1 MMKNASFQRNIKKT
15 SPSVLLSLSV
25 RFMLLLAFAML
36 SLSALF
42 VSLLRFAVTQKQNRE
57 LESGISLISSA
68 ILNDRT
74 DELDFL
80 NLPYYITYTVYET
93 ETQNVLATNDSLL
106 PLLDSDGKKLVYF
119 EKNYFTDGDLHIRCL
134 TRKIEKSGLF
144 LTVECAVDI
153 ANDSASK
160 MISALPSLLAIAFF
174 PVLILS
180 FALSFLIS
188 RSTIKAFNKLRE
200 DYDRERAFTS
210 NVSHELKTP
219 LSIIDGH
226 ANLLKRWGKN
236 DPAQLDDS
244 IEAILR
250 ETGNMNRIVTTL
262 LEIARIENGKIK
274 IEKNRFFLKDFFI
287 GLRDEF
293 KITYPELSF
302 EIADENYLEIETDV
316 QKLHQVFTVI
326 LANSIKFAGKNCTI
340 TLAARKSGDKIELS
354 ASDNGTGFSDAV
366 LPHVFERFYKGDES
380 HNRNEGGAGLGLSIA
395 RTLVLALGGSIEA
408 RNSPYGGAVLKI
420 LLPST

>member
-1 MMKNASFQRNIKKT
+1 
-15 SPSVLLSLSV
+15 
-25 RFMLLLAFAML
+25 
-36 SLSALF
+36 
-42 VSLLRFAVTQKQNRE
+42 
-57 LESGISLISSA
+57 
-68 ILNDRT
+68 
-74 DELDFL
+74 
-80 NLPYYITYTVYET
+80 
-93 ETQNVLATNDSLL
+93 
-106 PLLDSDGKKLVYF
+106 
-119 EKNYFTDGDLHIRCL
+119 
-134 TRKIEKSGLF
+134 
-144 LTVECAVDI
+144 
-153 ANDSASK
+153 
-160 MISALPSLLAIAFF
+160 
-174 PVLILS
+174 
-180 FALSFLIS
+180 
-188 RSTIKAFNKLRE
+188 
-200 DYDRERAFTS
+200 
-210 NVSHELKTP
+210 
-219 LSIIDGH
+219 
-226 ANLLKRWGKN
+226 LKRWGKN

-302 EIADENYLEIETDV
+302 EIADENCLEIETDV

-395 RTLVLALGGSIEA
+395 RNLVLALGGSIEA